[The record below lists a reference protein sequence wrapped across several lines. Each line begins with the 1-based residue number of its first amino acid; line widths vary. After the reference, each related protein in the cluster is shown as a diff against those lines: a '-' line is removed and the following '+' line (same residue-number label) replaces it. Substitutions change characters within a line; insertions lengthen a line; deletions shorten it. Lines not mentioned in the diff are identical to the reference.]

1 MTVQSLYRA
10 VKRART
16 RAHARTGA
24 QGLAF
29 AQNPAF
35 LPVFTDRSIDSS
47 GTFRIKGGIADK
59 ETLYSMK
66 SLSRLLSSESI
77 IWLTSDTKDEAL
89 RELVDKLATTTGWSA
104 PDEVYQAILDR
115 ERLYSTGFEQGL
127 AIPHAKLESVP
138 EFSVG
143 LGIHVDGLEF
153 DSIDNS
159 QVHVLI
165 MIVGPKS
172 RQHEY
177 LQVLS
182 RVTAFMRDNRERLL
196 ELKDAEAI
204 YKLTLE
210 Y

>member
-1 MTVQSLYRA
+1 
-10 VKRART
+10 
-16 RAHARTGA
+16 
-24 QGLAF
+24 
-29 AQNPAF
+29 
-35 LPVFTDRSIDSS
+35 
-47 GTFRIKGGIADK
+47 
-59 ETLYSMK
+59 MK